1 MGTSDVIEV
10 QGDGRHARRFRNA
23 EAVIEAVRDFLKEGQ
38 SFPTAQ
44 QVADRSGVSLRSVFR
59 YFDDMDALACAALLV
74 ELERLRPFIEWHA
87 PCADAPLE
95 DRIEYLV
102 AHRAQLYEHTEVEF
116 RAIVAR
122 SYRHP
127 AFADILE
134 SLRANVRNQLAALF
148 APELARMSDDDALL
162 ACASLQVASL
172 FEGYECA
179 RDRHDLAIPQWAEMT
194 RRTLRGVFAEF
205 LQPA

>member
-1 MGTSDVIEV
+1 MHYGALDDTAT
-10 QGDGRHARRFRNA
+10 DGRHARRFRNA
-23 EAVIEAVRDFLKEGQ
+23 EAVLEAVREFLREGQ

-59 YFDDMDALACAALLV
+59 YFDDMDALVCSALLV
-74 ELERLRPFIEWHA
+74 ELERLRPFIEWH
-87 PCADAPLE
+87 PPSADAPLA

-102 AHRAQLYEHTEVEF
+102 AHRTQLYLHTEVEF

-134 SLRANVRNQLAALF
+134 SLRAKVRDELATLF
-148 APELARMSDDDALL
+148 APELMRMHEADARL
-162 ACASLQVASL
+162 ACAALQVTSL
-172 FEGYECA
+172 FEGYECT
-179 RDRHDLAIPQWAEMT
+179 RDRHGLSLDEWADMA

-205 LQPA
+205 GQAA